1 MLLLGALFV
10 LFISGFWVYCLVDVS
25 LTPGSEF
32 RRLPK
37 SAWIAFVAVTF
48 VIGAAVWL
56 AVRRPAQPTAA
67 PVPSRPSG
75 PSGPGGPSGGD
86 GDRPGR
92 DGGGGHPGN
101 ERPRPANG
109 AGARNPS
116 PAEPERAGAPR
127 GPDDDPDFLRSL
139 DRAVRGAEAGDDPVA

>member
-37 SAWIAFVAVTF
+37 WAWIAFVAVTF

-67 PVPSRPSG
+67 SVTSG
-75 PSGPGGPSGGD
+75 PSGPGGEDGD
-86 GDRPGR
+86 GDRPGQ

-109 AGARNPS
+109 PGARNPAQ
-116 PAEPERAGAPR
+116 AEPERAGAPR

-139 DRAVRGAEAGDDPVA
+139 DRAIHGADAGDDPVA

>member
-37 SAWIAFVAVTF
+37 SAWIAFVVVTF

-56 AVRRPAQPTAA
+56 AVRRPAQPTAV
-67 PVPSRPSG
+67 PVASRPTGPPGPSG
-75 PSGPGGPSGGD
+75 PSGPGGGD
-86 GDRPGR
+86 QPGW
-92 DGGGGHPGN
+92 GGGHPGN
-101 ERPRPANG
+101 ERP
-109 AGARNPS
+109 
-116 PAEPERAGAPR
+116 
-127 GPDDDPDFLRSL
+127 
-139 DRAVRGAEAGDDPVA
+139 